1 MFWTVDIVLNFNTA
15 VYIQG
20 QLVTK
25 RRRIL
30 RRYLST
36 WFALDISSSGDNTV
50 RWLLC
55 FLNNVV
61 DPRKNLEPENE
72 FHSFVCVV
80 FFLGRSIAKKK
91 TEFHLCISFH
101 LPKDWLFHPFLNT
114 RISGFL
120 VGPKSSNCLW

>member
-1 MFWTVDIVLNFNTA
+1 VGLVFWTVDIVLNFNTA

-72 FHSFVCVV
+72 FHPFVCVV
-80 FFLGRSIAKKK
+80 FFWDVRSPKKK
-91 TEFHLCISFH
+91 LSFIYVSVSTFQ
-101 LPKDWLFHPFLNT
+101 KIGCSTPF
-114 RISGFL
+114 
-120 VGPKSSNCLW
+120 